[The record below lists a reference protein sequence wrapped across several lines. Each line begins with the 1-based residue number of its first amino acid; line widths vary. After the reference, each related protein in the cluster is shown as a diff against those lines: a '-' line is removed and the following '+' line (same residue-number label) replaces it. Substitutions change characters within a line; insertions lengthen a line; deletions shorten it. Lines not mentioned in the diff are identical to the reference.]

1 MLHVTL
7 ACYPLASERN
17 MTPGK
22 RPTLQDIADKVGVTK
37 MTVSR
42 YMRSPASVAASTRE
56 KIADAIETLG
66 YIKNRVPA
74 ILSKSSSKTIGVLV
88 PSLSN
93 QVFADLVQGV
103 EAVAGE
109 QGYDTL
115 IAHTGYSETVE
126 EEKVALMLSYQVDG
140 LILTETQH
148 SSRTLQ
154 MLTQAGI
161 PVVETMEIPPSP
173 IDMAVGLDHQ
183 AAAFAMVS
191 AMIASGKQHVV
202 YLAARMDSRTLLR
215 KAGYEK
221 AMHQAGLEP
230 ATVATLDHSSFTLG
244 GELLEEALAQYPN
257 TNGVFCTND
266 DIAVGVMLRCKQ
278 LGLNI
283 PTEMAVAGYNGLNIG
298 EAMTPLLTSVMT
310 PREEMGR
317 VSATN
322 ILLSLRGERP
332 DAPVIE
338 LPWSINRGL
347 TV

>member
-7 ACYPLASERN
+7 ACYPLANEQN

-42 YMRSPASVAASTRE
+42 YMRSPASVAATTRE

-103 EAVAGE
+103 EDVAGE

-115 IAHTGYSETVE
+115 IAHTGYSESVE

-154 MLTQAGI
+154 MLSQAGI
-161 PVVETMEIPPSP
+161 PVVETMEIPATP

-191 AMIASGKQHVV
+191 AIIASGKQHVA

-221 AMHQAGLEP
+221 AMKQAGLEP
-230 ATVATLDHSSFTLG
+230 ATVATLAHSSFTLG
-244 GELLEEALAQYPN
+244 GELLDQALAQYPD
-257 TNGVFCTND
+257 TDAVFCTND
-266 DIAVGVMLRCKQ
+266 DIAVGVMLRCKH
-278 LGLNI
+278 LGLRV
-283 PTEMAVAGYNGLNIG
+283 PEDMAVAGYNGLNIG
-298 EAMTPLLTSVMT
+298 EAMTPLLTSVIT
-310 PREEMGR
+310 PRAEMGR
-317 VSATN
+317 VSASN
-322 ILLSLRGERP
+322 ILQSLRGERP
-332 DAPVIE
+332 NAPVTE
-338 LPWSINRGL
+338 LPWSINRGF